1 MKKIPSRKRL
11 RIGQL
16 RMFIGINEDSYFH
29 VVSYDPTRDPDEAYG
44 VRMIGDGQV
53 KYGNE
58 VDIILN
64 SLLIEE
70 PR

>member
-1 MKKIPSRKRL
+1 
-11 RIGQL
+11 
-16 RMFIGINEDSYFH
+16 MFIGINEDSYFH

-44 VRMIGDGQV
+44 VRIIGDGQI

-58 VDIILN
+58 ADIILN